1 MYALTHCIIYTGH
14 ERLDNHAVIID
25 GNLIKDICPIAELP
39 TNIEQRDLQGAI
51 LSPGFIDLQ
60 VNGCGGVQF
69 NDNKENVTL
78 KHLDIMQ
85 KANERTGCTSYLP
98 TLITCSDELMKHGIE
113 VMSEY
118 LETHRN
124 QALGLHLEGP
134 YINVIKK
141 GTHNPEFIRK
151 PSAEMMDYLAAHSNA
166 ITKVTL
172 APEMVDEPYIR
183 QLTDAGIIVSAGHS
197 NSTYEEARLGFKAGI
212 RFSTHLFNAMPY
224 ISGRGP
230 GLVGAIYD
238 TPEVY
243 AGIIA
248 DGLHVQW
255 ANIRNSKHLKG
266 DKLVLVTDAT
276 APAGINPQTGE
287 MDHFIF
293 AGKTIYYRDGLCVD
307 ENGTLSGSSLT
318 MIEAVKN
325 TVEHVGIALDET
337 LRMATL
343 YPARAIG
350 VESSLGSIAPGKIAN
365 LTAFNHDFQ
374 VLSTYVNGEEVY
386 KKWVYSW
393 WTIVTR

>member
-1 MYALTHCIIYTGH
+1 MYALTNCIIYTGH
-14 ERLDNHAVIID
+14 ERLDNHAVVID
-25 GNLIKDICPIAELP
+25 GEIIKDVCPVSELP
-39 TNIEQRDLQGAI
+39 SHIPQHDLQGAT
-51 LSPGFIDLQ
+51 LSAGFIDLQ

-78 KHLDIMQ
+78 KNLDIMQ

-113 VMSEY
+113 VMTEY
-118 LETHRN
+118 LKDHKN

-141 GTHNPEFIRK
+141 GTHNPEFIRQ
-151 PSAEMMDYLAAHSNA
+151 PSAQMIDYLAAHADS
-166 ITKVTL
+166 ITKITL
-172 APEMVDEPYIR
+172 APEMVELDYIH
-183 QLTDAGIIVSAGHS
+183 QLKDSGIVISAGHS
-197 NSTYEEARLGFKAGI
+197 NATYEEAKLGFKAGI
-212 RFSTHLFNAMPY
+212 RFSTHIFNAMPY

-255 ANIRNSKHLKG
+255 ANIRNSKHLKD
-266 DKLVLVTDAT
+266 DKLILVTDAT
-276 APAGINPQTGE
+276 APAGIDPQTGE

-318 MIEAVKN
+318 MIEAVRN
-325 TVEHVGIALDET
+325 SVEYVGIPLDET

-350 VESSLGSIAPGKIAN
+350 VDETLGSIAPGKIAN
-365 LTAFNHDFQ
+365 LTAFNHDFD
-374 VLSTYVNGEEVY
+374 VLATYVNGAEVY
-386 KKWVYSW
+386 KK
-393 WTIVTR
+393 

>member
-1 MYALTHCIIYTGH
+1 MYALTNCIIYTGH

-25 GNLIKDICPIAELP
+25 GEIIKDVCPVAELP
-39 TNIEQRDLQGAI
+39 ANIPQHDLQGAI

-78 KHLDIMQ
+78 KNLDIMQ

-98 TLITCSDELMKHGIE
+98 TLITCSDELMKHGVE
-113 VMSEY
+113 VMTEY
-118 LETHRN
+118 LKEHKN

-141 GTHNPEFIRK
+141 GTHNPEFIRQ
-151 PSAEMMDYLAAHSNA
+151 PTTQMIDYLASHADA
-166 ITKVTL
+166 ITKITL
-172 APEMVDEPYIR
+172 APEMVEQGYIR
-183 QLTDAGIIVSAGHS
+183 QLKNAGIVISAGHS
-197 NSTYEEARLGFKAGI
+197 NATYEEARLGFKAGI
-212 RFSTHLFNAMPY
+212 NFSTHLFNAMPY

-266 DKLVLVTDAT
+266 DKLILVTDAT
-276 APAGINPQTGE
+276 APAGIDPQTGE

-293 AGKTIYYRDGLCVD
+293 AGKTIYYRNGLCVD

-318 MIEAVKN
+318 MIDAVKN
-325 TVEHVGIALDET
+325 SVEHVGIALDET

-350 VESSLGSIAPGKIAN
+350 VDNTLGSIAPGKIAN
-365 LTAFNHDFQ
+365 LTAFNHDFN
-374 VLSTYVNGEEVY
+374 VLATYVNGDEVY
-386 KKWVYSW
+386 KK
-393 WTIVTR
+393 

>member
-1 MYALTHCIIYTGH
+1 MYALTNCIIYTGH

-25 GNLIKDICPIAELP
+25 GEIIKHVCPVSELP
-39 TNIEQRDLQGAI
+39 STIKQHDLNGAI

-78 KHLDIMQ
+78 KNLDIMQ

-98 TLITCSDELMKHGIE
+98 TLITCSDELMKHGIN
-113 VMSEY
+113 VMTDY
-118 LETHRN
+118 LKNNKN

-141 GTHNPEFIRK
+141 GTHNPDFIRQ
-151 PSAEMMDYLAAHSNA
+151 PSAQMIDYLAAHAEA
-166 ITKVTL
+166 ITKITL
-172 APEMVDEPYIR
+172 APEMVSNDFIH
-183 QLTDAGIIVSAGHS
+183 QLKDAGIIISAGHS
-197 NSTYEEARLGFKAGI
+197 NATYEEAKQGFKAGI

-255 ANIRNSKHLKG
+255 ANIRNSKQLKG
-266 DKLVLVTDAT
+266 DKLILVTDAT
-276 APAGINPQTGE
+276 APAGIDPQTGE

-318 MIEAVKN
+318 MIDAVKN
-325 TVEHVGIALDET
+325 SVEHVGIALDET

-350 VESSLGSIAPGKIAN
+350 VDDSLGSIVPGKIAN
-365 LTAFNHDFQ
+365 LTAFNHDFK
-374 VLSTYVNGEEVY
+374 VLATYVNGDEVY
-386 KKWVYSW
+386 KNE
-393 WTIVTR
+393 

>member
-1 MYALTHCIIYTGH
+1 MYALTNCIIYTGH

-25 GNLIKDICPIAELP
+25 GEIIKDVCPVAELP
-39 TNIEQRDLQGAI
+39 ANIPQHDLQGAI

-69 NDNKENVTL
+69 SDNKENVTL
-78 KHLDIMQ
+78 KNLDIMQ

-98 TLITCSDELMKHGIE
+98 TLITCSDELMKHGVE
-113 VMSEY
+113 VMTEY
-118 LETHRN
+118 LKEHKN

-141 GTHNPEFIRK
+141 GTHNPEFIRQ
-151 PSAEMMDYLAAHSNA
+151 PTAQMIDYLASHADA
-166 ITKVTL
+166 ITKITL
-172 APEMVDEPYIR
+172 APEMVEQGYIR
-183 QLTDAGIIVSAGHS
+183 QLKNAGIVISAGHS
-197 NSTYEEARLGFKAGI
+197 NATYEEARLGFKAGI
-212 RFSTHLFNAMPY
+212 NFSTHLFNAMPY

-266 DKLVLVTDAT
+266 DKLILVTDAT
-276 APAGINPQTGE
+276 APAGIDPQTGE

-293 AGKTIYYRDGLCVD
+293 AGKTIYYRNGLCVD

-318 MIEAVKN
+318 MIDAVKN
-325 TVEHVGIALDET
+325 SVEHVGIALDET

-350 VESSLGSIAPGKIAN
+350 VDNTLGSIAPGKIAN
-365 LTAFNHDFQ
+365 LTAFNHDFN
-374 VLSTYVNGEEVY
+374 VLATYVNGDEVY
-386 KKWVYSW
+386 KK
-393 WTIVTR
+393 

>member
-1 MYALTHCIIYTGH
+1 MYALTNCIIYTGH
-14 ERLDNHAVIID
+14 ERLDNHAVVID
-25 GNLIKDICPIAELP
+25 GEIIKDVCPVSELP
-39 TNIEQRDLQGAI
+39 SHIPQHDLQGAT
-51 LSPGFIDLQ
+51 LSAGFIDLQ

-78 KHLDIMQ
+78 KNLDIMQ

-113 VMSEY
+113 VMTEY
-118 LETHRN
+118 LKDHKN

-141 GTHNPEFIRK
+141 GTHNPEFIRQ
-151 PSAEMMDYLAAHSNA
+151 PSAQMIDYLAAHADS
-166 ITKVTL
+166 ITKITL
-172 APEMVDEPYIR
+172 APEMVELDYIH
-183 QLTDAGIIVSAGHS
+183 QLKDSGIVISAGHS
-197 NSTYEEARLGFKAGI
+197 NATYEEAKQGFKAGI
-212 RFSTHLFNAMPY
+212 CFSTHLFNAMPY

-266 DKLVLVTDAT
+266 DKLILVTDAT
-276 APAGINPQTGE
+276 APAGIDPQTGE

-293 AGKTIYYRDGLCVD
+293 ADKTIYYRDGLCVD

-318 MIEAVKN
+318 MIEAVRN
-325 TVEHVGIALDET
+325 SVEYVGIPLDET

-350 VESSLGSIAPGKIAN
+350 VDETLGSIAPGKIAN
-365 LTAFNHDFQ
+365 LTAFNHDFD
-374 VLSTYVNGEEVY
+374 VLATYVNGAEVY
-386 KKWVYSW
+386 KK
-393 WTIVTR
+393 

>member
-1 MYALTHCIIYTGH
+1 MYALTNCIIYTGH
-14 ERLDNHAVIID
+14 ERLDNHAVVID
-25 GNLIKDICPIAELP
+25 GEIIKDVCPVSELP
-39 TNIEQRDLQGAI
+39 SHIPQHDLQGAT
-51 LSPGFIDLQ
+51 LSAGFIDLQ

-78 KHLDIMQ
+78 KNLDIMQ

-113 VMSEY
+113 VMTEY
-118 LETHRN
+118 LKDHKN

-141 GTHNPEFIRK
+141 GTHNPEFIRQ
-151 PSAEMMDYLAAHSNA
+151 PSAQMIDYLAVHADS
-166 ITKVTL
+166 ITKITL
-172 APEMVDEPYIR
+172 APEMVELDYIH
-183 QLTDAGIIVSAGHS
+183 QLKDSGIVISAGHS
-197 NSTYEEARLGFKAGI
+197 NATYEEAKLGFKAGI

-266 DKLVLVTDAT
+266 DKLILVTDAT
-276 APAGINPQTGE
+276 APAGIDPQTGE

-318 MIEAVKN
+318 MIEAVRN
-325 TVEHVGIALDET
+325 SVEYVGIPLDET

-350 VESSLGSIAPGKIAN
+350 VDETLGSIAPGKIAN
-365 LTAFNHDFQ
+365 LTAFNHDFD
-374 VLSTYVNGEEVY
+374 VLATYVNGAEVY
-386 KKWVYSW
+386 KK
-393 WTIVTR
+393 

>member
-1 MYALTHCIIYTGH
+1 MYALTNCIIYTGH

-25 GNLIKDICPIAELP
+25 GEIIKDVCPVSELP
-39 TNIEQRDLQGAI
+39 ATITRHDLKGAV

-78 KHLDIMQ
+78 KNLEIMQ
-85 KANERTGCTSYLP
+85 KANQRTGCTSYLP
-98 TLITCSDELMKHGIE
+98 TLITCSDDLMKHGIS
-113 VMSEY
+113 VMAEY
-118 LETHRN
+118 LKDHKN

-141 GTHNPEFIRK
+141 GTHNPEFIRQ
-151 PSAEMMDYLAAHSNA
+151 PSAEMIDYLAAHADA

-172 APEMVDEPYIR
+172 APEMVDKRFIH
-183 QLTDAGIIVSAGHS
+183 QLKEAGIIISAGHS
-197 NSTYEEARLGFKAGI
+197 NATYEEAKLGFKAGI

-255 ANIRNSKHLKG
+255 ANIRNSKQLKG
-266 DKLVLVTDAT
+266 DKLILVTDAT
-276 APAGINPQTGE
+276 APAGIDPQTGE

-318 MIEAVKN
+318 MIDAVKN
-325 TVEHVGIALDET
+325 SVEHVGIALGET

-350 VESSLGSIAPGKIAN
+350 VDATLGSIVPGKIAN
-365 LTAFNHDFQ
+365 LTAFNHDFR
-374 VLSTYVNGEEVY
+374 VLATYVNGEEVY
-386 KKWVYSW
+386 KNE
-393 WTIVTR
+393 

>member
-1 MYALTHCIIYTGH
+1 MYALTNCIIYTGH
-14 ERLDNHAVIID
+14 ERLDNHAVIVDREI
-25 GNLIKDICPIAELP
+25 IKDVCPVSELP
-39 TNIEQRDLQGAI
+39 SHISQHDLQGAI
-51 LSPGFIDLQ
+51 LSAGFIDLQ

-78 KHLDIMQ
+78 KNLDIMQ

-113 VMSEY
+113 VMTEY
-118 LETHRN
+118 LKDHKN

-141 GTHNPEFIRK
+141 GTHNPEFIRQ
-151 PSAEMMDYLAAHSNA
+151 PSAQMIDYLAAHADA
-166 ITKVTL
+166 ITKITL
-172 APEMVDEPYIR
+172 APEMVEVNYIH
-183 QLTDAGIIVSAGHS
+183 QLKDAGIVISAGHS
-197 NSTYEEARLGFKAGI
+197 NATYEEAKLGFKAGI

-266 DKLVLVTDAT
+266 DKLILVTDAT
-276 APAGINPQTGE
+276 APAGIDPQTGE

-318 MIEAVKN
+318 MIEAVRN
-325 TVEHVGIALDET
+325 SVEYVGIPLDET

-350 VESSLGSIAPGKIAN
+350 VDETLGSIAPGKIAN
-365 LTAFNHDFQ
+365 LTAFNHDFD
-374 VLSTYVNGEEVY
+374 VLATYVNGAEVY
-386 KKWVYSW
+386 KK
-393 WTIVTR
+393 